1 MDSDFIKFQKFIEKF
16 QNLTNEDKELLK
28 NSTKI
33 ITISKGIHYLKSG
46 RVCNYIGFVLDGIMR
61 TYRIDNNSDEIT
73 MYFIK
78 ENQFAVDIESFNSRK
93 ISDINIQAITD
104 CKLIQI
110 DFNDFEYL
118 KNNISSWGQITLE
131 ITNYALL
138 EKLRNRSSLV
148 AEDAPTRYEKFIQE
162 QPEIVQR
169 VPLIYIASYLGITP
183 QSLSRIRKSFL
194 KKSVIN
200 KAP

>member
-1 MDSDFIKFQKFIEKF
+1 MDSDFIRFQKFIERF
-16 QNLTNEDKELLK
+16 QILNSDDKEFLK
-28 NSTKI
+28 SSTKT
-33 ITISKGIHYLKSG
+33 ITLSKRTHYLESG
-46 RVCNYIGFVLDGIMR
+46 RVCNYVGFILDGIMR
-61 TYRIDNNSDEIT
+61 TYSIDNNGDEIT